1 MEHSKN
7 FIKVKRFY
15 DMKLWNEDRVRNAVT
30 APNPWITE
38 SEFKEITG
46 KDF

>member
-7 FIKVKRFY
+7 FVKVKRWY
-15 DMKLWNEDRVRNAVT
+15 DMGMWSEARVRNAVM
-30 APNPWITE
+30 ANPAWITKE
-38 SEFKEITG
+38 EFKEITG